1 MILINL
7 LPAHLIPKKKTQT
20 VSIPYRPI
28 LFGVFLI
35 FLVISLFNL
44 FFYVRIH
51 KEKRQLGEQWKGLEG
66 PYNEALALDQELG
79 SSVLSEIDFYST
91 FVDPPLE
98 TAQVMNLASDFIPK
112 SAWLSSLKVERKGKE
127 LQLLMIGFSDGS
139 EAGSRL
145 VEIQNFANKVKDEM
159 ERLLGEG
166 AGAAAAKPALTSAVT
181 TASKAEDSAASA
193 LTEFTA
199 VIQTEGFGAT
209 E

>member
-1 MILINL
+1 MV
-7 LPAHLIPKKKTQT
+7 H
-20 VSIPYRPI
+20 IPYRPI

-51 KEKRQLGEQWKGLEG
+51 KEKRGLEQQWKGLEG

-79 SSVLSEIDFYST
+79 SSVLSEIDFYGT

-98 TAQVMNLASDFIPK
+98 TAQVMNLVSDFIPK
-112 SAWLSSLKVERKGKE
+112 SAWLSSLKVERKDKE
-127 LQLLMIGFSDGS
+127 LQLLMIGFSEAP

-145 VEIQNFANKVKDEM
+145 VEIQNFTNKIKDEM
-159 ERLLGEG
+159 ERLLGESASLA
-166 AGAAAAKPALTSAVT
+166 AGKPVLTSAVT